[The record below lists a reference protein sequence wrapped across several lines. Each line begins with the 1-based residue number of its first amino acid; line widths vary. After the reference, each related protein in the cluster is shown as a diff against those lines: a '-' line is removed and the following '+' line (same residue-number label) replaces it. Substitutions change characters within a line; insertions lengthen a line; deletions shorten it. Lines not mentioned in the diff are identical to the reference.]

1 LTITAAN
8 HRVQK
13 VDNEQPLWEVSP
25 GGLRVCGRLAHDTAG
40 DLWRSF
46 SLPVALDGT
55 VVLDASR
62 VTECD
67 SAGLAL
73 LVMINGRVLAAGAR
87 FAVSGLPP
95 ETMALYESML
105 LGRVEAPARKLPTP
119 FFESVGRFVANSFN
133 EALALLAFLGEVT
146 AHFCSAVVRPRK
158 IRWGD
163 WTLVVETAG
172 VDAVPV
178 VMVIGFLLG
187 LILAFQSAIPL
198 QMFGAEIYVANLI
211 GISVIRELGTLVA
224 AIAMAGRTA
233 SAFAAEIGTMT
244 VNEEVSALKT
254 MGIEPVRFLAL
265 PRVLAAMVISPLL
278 ALFAIVAGLTGGF
291 VVIYSLGYSFEAYVS
306 HVMQFSRPH
315 DLYGTLIKALVFG
328 ALVGGV
334 GCHCGLQTG
343 RSADAVGRSTTNAV
357 VSAIVAVAIADGLF
371 AVVFYCL
378 GI

>member
-1 LTITAAN
+1 MTITAAN

-73 LVMINGRVLAAGAR
+73 LVMIYGRVLAAGAR

-133 EALALLAFLGEVT
+133 EALA
-146 AHFCSAVVRPRK
+146 
-158 IRWGD
+158 
-163 WTLVVETAG
+163 
-172 VDAVPV
+172 
-178 VMVIGFLLG
+178 
-187 LILAFQSAIPL
+187 
-198 QMFGAEIYVANLI
+198 
-211 GISVIRELGTLVA
+211 
-224 AIAMAGRTA
+224 
-233 SAFAAEIGTMT
+233 
-244 VNEEVSALKT
+244 
-254 MGIEPVRFLAL
+254 
-265 PRVLAAMVISPLL
+265 LL